1 MEVVYQCA
9 ARGEQRAAVAQEGIA
24 VEGWRRRLITAVAS
38 RRCLTTRR
46 MLAVAVV
53 VVNACSGVRVHQLS
67 RCRSQTRPRGSRHTA
82 AGRGAPCRRNLL
94 GTFSETFRAR
104 LAPPPGKSK
113 VPLGRLDHGRVEL
126 DCSELGA
133 AIQRREQSQ
142 ERAAAKAEKEHSRR
156 VRLSSRRAESVG
168 AAALRVS
175 ALRAADARLLVWS
188 AAAASYSP
196 ALEPSPSLFLSGGG
210 LHVFDAHTP
219 FAEG

>member
-1 MEVVYQCA
+1 M
-9 ARGEQRAAVAQEGIA
+9 R
-24 VEGWRRRLITAVAS
+24 
-38 RRCLTTRR
+38 
-46 MLAVAVV
+46 AVV
-53 VVNACSGVRVHQLS
+53 CVCISSHVVAPKRVHEDHVIRLPVVA
-67 RCRSQTRPRGSRHTA
+67 R
-82 AGRGAPCRRNLL
+82 LVV
-94 GTFSETFRAR
+94 GTFSEPSRKLFGRASHLR
-104 LAPPPGKSK
+104 PMPDKLHRVATGQRGGGYDCLGKSK